1 MSSYSVA
8 RSVHGGGQPSG
19 PGTGTETELVVCP
32 RVAEFARPSAGTRG
46 GAGHVAWSDYTCSW
60 VGEAAAADLTS
71 SAGTSSA
78 AGCSCCVA
86 TVAPAA
92 GRWRYD
98 ELHCLTRRTRASTQD
113 SLASAGGL

>member
-1 MSSYSVA
+1 MSSCSVA
-8 RSVHGGGQPSG
+8 RSAHDGGQRSG
-19 PGTGTETELVVCP
+19 PGTGRETDREVSRAAVFERTC
-32 RVAEFARPSAGTRG
+32 SGTRG
-46 GAGHVAWSDYTCSW
+46 GAVHVAWSDYTCSW
-60 VGEAAAADLTS
+60 AGEAAAADLTS

-113 SLASAGGL
+113 SWASAVGL